1 MGAMKKYAEDVSYK
15 LGYEGE
21 IDAEILEIAND
32 KFNLE
37 FARSKQWGTLGE
49 RILAGM
55 KLMRKVRAKRNFSG
69 QNELTADEEFDIDNP
84 AHSVQTNC
92 NRRYELQCQAC
103 DKRFAHQSGDD
114 FCLLGE
120 DMESIIV
127 CTDWRMKDDTLHDR

>member
-1 MGAMKKYAEDVSYK
+1 MGAMKKYAEDVSHK

-37 FARSKQWGTLGE
+37 YARIKQWGTLGE

-55 KLMRKVRAKRNFSG
+55 KLMRKVRAKRILSG
-69 QNELTADEEFDIDNP
+69 QNKLTADEEFDIDNP
-84 AHSVQTNC
+84 AC

-103 DKRFAHQSGDD
+103 KHRYVHQSGDD
-114 FCLLGE
+114 FCMLGE

-127 CTDWRMKDDTLHDR
+127 CTDWSVKDDKLYDLGGQ